1 MNRHQRRRTLRP
13 RTTQSRSDPLV
24 VNTMVSMIRPDP
36 SDLSGKTEIPGATL
50 VYVSVFLMGKS
61 PMGEDLTLENTNNGP
76 VRLDEARA
84 DLQGVFVDLLPDSDC
99 YAFAS
104 EQPFTKEQI
113 NQLSQITVSVRDM
126 EPETAAAL
134 GLVGIFYRMS
144 E

>member
-1 MNRHQRRRTLRP
+1 
-13 RTTQSRSDPLV
+13 
-24 VNTMVSMIRPDP
+24 
-36 SDLSGKTEIPGATL
+36 
-50 VYVSVFLMGKS
+50 
-61 PMGEDLTLENTNNGP
+61 MGEDLTLENTNNGP

-113 NQLSQITVSVRDM
+113 NQLSQIVVSVRDM

-134 GLVGIFYRMS
+134 RLVGIFYRMS